1 MKNQNKDRL
10 KTLLAFLILT
20 MLTAACTASQADSGP
35 VEASTPP
42 ATIDPLY
49 KSNGGGEPRSLGYW
63 LIWNTCAAD
72 NQSETAKINGGWEAG
87 WILMDDLIADPGI
100 LIGTLQLETCQQGLN
115 LLQSKNMQ
123 NIDMKNDVAYTLA
136 AQLFGAQ
143 LNLATGSEYCPALD
157 QVIYEAQMLLLE
169 LNFDGTGGYLSP
181 PQAGQNREKAEAAL
195 EQLTSYNT
203 GELCR

>member
-20 MLTAACTASQADSGP
+20 MLMAACTAAQADSGP
-35 VEASTPP
+35 VEASTSP
-42 ATIDPLY
+42 ATPDPLY
-49 KSNGGGEPRSLGYW
+49 KSNGGGEPRSPGYW
-63 LIWNTCAAD
+63 MIWNTCAEG
-72 NQSETAKINGGWEAG
+72 NQAETARANGGREAG

-100 LIGTLQLETCQQGLN
+100 LIGTLHLETCQQGLN
-115 LLQSKNMQ
+115 LLRSKNMQ
-123 NIDMKNDVAYTLA
+123 NIDMKNDVAYNLA

-157 QVIYEAQMLLLE
+157 QVVYDAQILLLG
-169 LNFDGTGGYLSP
+169 LNFDGTGSYLTP
-181 PQAGQNREKAEAAL
+181 PHAGQNLEKAEASL